1 MSSPSYPITF
11 PRTLAAGENAMAT
24 LTHPSPAI
32 WVLRL
37 HSGPDNR
44 LTNKM
49 CLGVLIPAFDIVESE
64 WRSIWRAAKL
74 GKTGVKDGAE
84 GGFVITG
91 TGDKFF
97 SNGLDYQDA
106 ISQPGFM
113 TGRCAE
119 PSYLETFVPTVAALN
134 GHTFAGG
141 YLLALA
147 CDYRVMTSGKAWAC
161 FNEIHFGAPLPPA
174 FATLIRV
181 KVGHSHPA
189 LMRKTVLE
197 GHRFTPKE
205 LLEAG
210 IVDAVVDGGNEKVL
224 ERAIAIATAMGGNA
238 RGGAW
243 GLIKVGITA
252 FVKFLLHEA
261 LNFDNRKRFTARHCK
276 CAVTIRD
283 KLCLRRTTT
292 LPKPISLGY
301 NYIVSYQAKNG
312 DCGTSTSGS
321 GAVGLACITIA
332 EGHAVFH
339 DSPSEIEQCFDAAF
353 FSSAILFSQPQPA

>member
-113 TGRCAE
+113 TGVLNPVISRLLAF
-119 PSYLETFVPTVAALN
+119 PIPTVAALN

-174 FATLIRV
+174 FAALIRV

-243 GLIKVGITA
+243 GLIKKEIYR
-252 FVKFLLHEA
+252 EA
-261 LNFDNRKRFTARHCK
+261 LQMCGDNTRQIMPEEDHNFTKAHIAR
-276 CAVTIRD
+276 
-283 KLCLRRTTT
+283 L
-292 LPKPISLGY
+292 
-301 NYIVSYQAKNG
+301 
-312 DCGTSTSGS
+312 
-321 GAVGLACITIA
+321 
-332 EGHAVFH
+332 
-339 DSPSEIEQCFDAAF
+339 
-353 FSSAILFSQPQPA
+353 

>member
-91 TGDKFF
+91 TGDKT
-97 SNGLDYQDA
+97 GLPGC

-113 TGRCAE
+113 TGVLNPVISRLLAF
-119 PSYLETFVPTVAALN
+119 PIPTVAALN

-243 GLIKVGITA
+243 GLIKKEIYR
-252 FVKFLLHEA
+252 EA
-261 LNFDNRKRFTARHCK
+261 LQMCGDNTRQIMPEEDHNFTKAHIAR
-276 CAVTIRD
+276 
-283 KLCLRRTTT
+283 L
-292 LPKPISLGY
+292 
-301 NYIVSYQAKNG
+301 
-312 DCGTSTSGS
+312 
-321 GAVGLACITIA
+321 
-332 EGHAVFH
+332 
-339 DSPSEIEQCFDAAF
+339 
-353 FSSAILFSQPQPA
+353 

>member
-11 PRTLAAGENAMAT
+11 PRTLAAGEDAMAT

-44 LTNKM
+44 LTNRM
-49 CLGVLIPAFDIVESE
+49 CLDVLLPAFDVVESE
-64 WRSIWRAAKL
+64 WRAVWRAAKRD
-74 GKTGVKDGAE
+74 KTGVKEGAE

-97 SNGLDYQDA
+97 SNGLDYQSVVA
-106 ISQPGFM
+106 QPGFM
-113 TGRCAE
+113 SGILNPVISRLLAF
-119 PSYLETFVPTVAALN
+119 PIPTVAALN

-147 CDYRVMTSGKAWAC
+147 CDYRVMTTGKAWAC

-174 FATLIRV
+174 FAALIRV
-181 KVGHSHPA
+181 KLGHASPA

-197 GHRFTPKE
+197 GHRFTSKE

-210 IVDAVVDGGNEKVL
+210 VVDAVVDGGSEKVL
-224 ERAIAIATAMGGNA
+224 ERAIAIATAMSGNA

-243 GLIKVGITA
+243 GLIKKEIYR
-252 FVKFLLHEA
+252 EA
-261 LNFDNRKRFTARHCK
+261 LHMCADNTRQIMPDEEHGFTKAHLAR
-276 CAVTIRD
+276 
-283 KLCLRRTTT
+283 L
-292 LPKPISLGY
+292 
-301 NYIVSYQAKNG
+301 
-312 DCGTSTSGS
+312 
-321 GAVGLACITIA
+321 
-332 EGHAVFH
+332 
-339 DSPSEIEQCFDAAF
+339 
-353 FSSAILFSQPQPA
+353 